1 MANIKKDGS
10 YTTRHRGAYHD
21 EHPAPFE
28 LSRGK
33 IEALIRCP
41 ACFWLEKRAGVKPI
55 DMPGFNL
62 NTNTDTLLKRDFDQ
76 YRGIA
81 PHPIM
86 KAFGL
91 GQLRPFA
98 HDQLNKWTSST
109 QFGASAEHFNTVHE
123 PTNIL
128 FGGGVDD
135 VWENSQTG
143 ELHIVD
149 YKSTAQLSQTPKPLD
164 EEFLSDHW
172 KAAYKRQAEMYQ
184 WILRRRG
191 HTVSNIAYFVYV
203 DGQHVG
209 ETGMLDESDPT
220 RAAMQFN
227 AAIIPYEGSDHW
239 VEDRL
244 FEAKKTLESV
254 QQPMHGSGC
263 DVARFLSQTLLFS
276 TPNPLINSAA
286 SALPKDQMLQQQ
298 LKAKLSPKMQ
308 ELLSEDQ
315 KSRRKFDTS
324 RSEDRLFSFLFTN
337 KIICPKPISWQ
348 KQYETIA
355 SIYDKEERAFE
366 LHLPLIRAG
375 WSASSANEKR
385 TVFLHHIE
393 IAKQLGILRPIA
405 DQFMRLPLSE
415 FLLESEVSNEF
426 HH

>member
-10 YTTRHRGAYHD
+10 YTARHRGAYYD
-21 EHPAPFE
+21 DHPAPFE

-76 YRGIA
+76 YRGVA
-81 PHPIM
+81 PHPIID
-86 KAFGL
+86 AFGL
-91 GQLRPFA
+91 GHLRPFA

-109 QFGASAEHFNTVHE
+109 QFGASEEHFNTVHE

-172 KAAYKRQAEMYQ
+172 KAGYKRQAEMYQ

-209 ETGMLDESDPT
+209 ETGMLDESEPT

-227 AAIIPYEGSDHW
+227 AAIIPYEGSDQW
-239 VEDRL
+239 VEEKL
-244 FEAKKTLESV
+244 FEAKKILESV
-254 QQPMHGSGC
+254 QQTMHSNNC
-263 DVARFLSQTLLFS
+263 DVARFLSQTSTFS
-276 TPNPLINSAA
+276 APNPLIDSI
-286 SALPKDQMLQQQ
+286 SVLPKEKQLQVQ
-298 LKAKLSPKMQ
+298 LRAKLSPTMLAFLQ
-308 ELLSEDQ
+308 ENLSHERQ
-315 KSRRKFDTS
+315 LSTLHSK
-324 RSEDRLFSFLFTN
+324 DRLFSFLFKN
-337 KIICPKPISWQ
+337 RIVCPLPDRWRR
-348 KQYETIA
+348 QYERIA
-355 SIYDKEERAFE
+355 SIFEKEERAFE
-366 LHLPLIRAG
+366 LHRPLILAG
-375 WSASSANEKR
+375 WWGTSASDKR
-385 TVFLHHIE
+385 AMFLHHIE
-393 IAKQLGILRPIA
+393 VAEKLGILQPVA
-405 DQFMRLPLSE
+405 DQIMKIPLPE
-415 FLLESEVSNEF
+415 FLLESDASRAPNR
-426 HH
+426 